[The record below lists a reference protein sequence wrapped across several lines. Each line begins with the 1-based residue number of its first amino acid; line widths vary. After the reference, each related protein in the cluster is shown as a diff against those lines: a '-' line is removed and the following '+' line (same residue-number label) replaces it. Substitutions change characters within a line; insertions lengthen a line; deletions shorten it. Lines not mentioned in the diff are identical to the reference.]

1 MSFNIDPKKVGSIN
15 DGGRKLKVGTFAYK
29 IVGAAMA
36 VVKSN
41 PTGKEQQIVID
52 LQDIHEPSYN
62 CKQFLSVMSPND
74 VQREIAQ
81 KTLVAIAEAAG
92 IGGVLKPERL
102 KSFVGKVIEITA
114 RETQG
119 KGDKKDQTYVNLAT
133 VEAYVAG
140 ATEDTDEEEED
151 EEEEA
156 PAPAP
161 LKAGKKAKPAPAP
174 EPEEEE
180 EEEEEEEDEEEA
192 PAPAAKKTR
201 PW

>member
-74 VQREIAQ
+74 TQREIAQ

-92 IGGVLKPERL
+92 ISGVLKPERL

-140 ATEDTDEEEED
+140 AAED
-151 EEEEA
+151 A
-156 PAPAP
+156 
-161 LKAGKKAKPAPAP
+161 
-174 EPEEEE
+174 EEEE
-180 EEEEEEEDEEEA
+180 EEEEEEEDEEEEA